1 MIWWHGVCSDDVS
14 VIVERYPNISIPAR
28 KQEKVSVPGR
38 NGDILIQTDAFE
50 NVTQRYDIYISA
62 EKPKLPRIARL
73 VAEWLCVKGYQR
85 LEDSYFLDSY
95 RLASYAGSMEIENIL
110 NRFGRASIEFDCKPQ
125 RFLLDGEIVAEFNEA
140 GEIVNPTPFA
150 SAPLIKV
157 IGNGSGTVT
166 IGEKTIS
173 LSGISGYVFLD
184 SDIQDAYKGLENKNA
199 SMTGD
204 FLKIESGLQVVSFT
218 GGITGL
224 EITPRWWTL

>member
-14 VIVERYPNISIPAR
+14 VIVERYPNINIPAR

-95 RLASYAGSMEIENIL
+95 RLASYAGSLEIENIL

-125 RFLLDGEIVAEFNEA
+125 RFLLDGEIVAEFTEA

-150 SAPLIKV
+150 SDPLIKV

-173 LSGISGYVFLD
+173 LTGISGYVFLD

>member
-14 VIVERYPNISIPAR
+14 VIVERYPNINIPAR

-95 RLASYAGSMEIENIL
+95 RLASYAGSLEIENIL

-125 RFLLDGEIVAEFNEA
+125 RFLLDGEIVAEFTEA

-173 LSGISGYVFLD
+173 LTGISGYVFLD

>member
-1 MIWWHGVCSDDVS
+1 M
-14 VIVERYPNISIPAR
+14 
-28 KQEKVSVPGR
+28 
-38 NGDILIQTDAFE
+38 
-50 NVTQRYDIYISA
+50 
-62 EKPKLPRIARL
+62 
-73 VAEWLCVKGYQR
+73 
-85 LEDSYFLDSY
+85 
-95 RLASYAGSMEIENIL
+95 
-110 NRFGRASIEFDCKPQ
+110 
-125 RFLLDGEIVAEFNEA
+125 AEFNEA